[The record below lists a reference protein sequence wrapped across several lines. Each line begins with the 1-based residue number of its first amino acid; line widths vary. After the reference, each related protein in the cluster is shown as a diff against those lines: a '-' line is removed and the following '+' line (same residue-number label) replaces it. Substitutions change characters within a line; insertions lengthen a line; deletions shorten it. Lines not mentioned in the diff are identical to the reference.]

1 MMGLPAPAEWLG
13 AFMGQ
18 LFVGMFLSFL
28 LRKIGEDNADN
39 TPLACVLTLAIYLTV
54 SACTGNHG
62 LAESIIVY
70 VPTIFPVYLMLD
82 RRNAKSGLG
91 CRVV

>member
-1 MMGLPAPAEWLG
+1 
-13 AFMGQ
+13 
-18 LFVGMFLSFL
+18 
-28 LRKIGEDNADN
+28 
-39 TPLACVLTLAIYLTV
+39 VLTLAIYLTV